1 MGRIYRRPQMDGA
14 PFASAV
20 PGCGLHM
27 EPMDHAGFVGALLD
41 LEAAF
46 NRCLVSAGLS
56 HQYLELEFLT

>member
-1 MGRIYRRPQMDGA
+1 MDVA
-14 PFASAV
+14 PLASAV

-27 EPMDHAGFVGALLD
+27 EPMEHAGFVGALID

-56 HQYLELEFLT
+56 DQYLELELLA